1 MIRRID
7 FEIKTAH
14 IFFWKSFDKRHAVWY
29 FLFATKL
36 DSKTI
41 LFPADGLWYS
51 DESTVI
57 CLIMYIDMPV
67 TVMLLKFDQVYVEI
81 NN

>member
-1 MIRRID
+1 MIRCID

-14 IFFWKSFDKRHAVWY
+14 IFFWKSFDKHAVWY

-36 DSKTI
+36 DSKKI

-67 TVMLLKFDQVYVEI
+67 TFMSLKFGQVYVKI